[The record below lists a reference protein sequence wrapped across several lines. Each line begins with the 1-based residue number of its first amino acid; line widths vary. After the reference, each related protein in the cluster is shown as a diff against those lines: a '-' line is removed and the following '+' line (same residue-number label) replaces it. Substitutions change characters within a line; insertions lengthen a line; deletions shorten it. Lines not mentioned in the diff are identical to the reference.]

1 MPQTPPLSERRLRST
16 LTSKACDSCKAR
28 KIRCSGYPPPCQSC
42 SIRGATCRFGTRK
55 IPLRKNV
62 NRNLLLITTEASPSI
77 KVNEVSPAVQKL
89 PDLKQ
94 DIVYQPIQNDLFV
107 DRILFGSSSTDVPNA
122 DERFSLKGIGLL
134 SGTHSVTFF
143 SDSRL
148 ETLSAKLQ
156 NNKVNDLIRR
166 MSSVINNRAKVTSS
180 TSPEHLPELC
190 LPSLDPAYASK
201 CITTY
206 YEQVHPLFPH
216 LDRETF
222 DSTIASPN
230 LSTILLNDPAF
241 SALYHSVLAL
251 GSLHDGGGSFEPGK
265 GKAWELLSVALARV
279 PNLPRAK
286 NSLVALQAITT
297 VAVYC
302 LGVPCISIEHKIMTE
317 MARMAQDLAPVL
329 CKGPGA
335 KTFYRVFW
343 VVYVIEKIMSF
354 HFGRPSAIIDANIIV
369 PMPYIPE
376 SHLGALNWTTIL
388 AQQARLL
395 SRAMNTLFC
404 PGVCHRGSQYFLMTI
419 DQLLED
425 LEQWRASIADEFRPG
440 YPSQFN
446 LLRRPLHGTVGIWIN
461 YLYYS
466 LKLILLRS
474 RLQIDSCQGS
484 ELSKTSHSD
493 PLIEVSRSVLEI
505 VTYVDVEP
513 STPLWIIAAI
523 PLCALFVLFDHV
535 ISHPKSPDTRSNL
548 ALLNIAGG
556 HFSRI
561 EFASGGTLPGSL
573 ISEFTYIAREYIN
586 QCDNLESLKG
596 GQSMLHTENHD
607 TSLDESC
614 TSGANPGTS
623 QSLEQDF
630 EMAQAT
636 VLNSTS
642 LMDPIYAPIETLWD
656 GGSDPLYG
664 IDVMNLFNS
673 IM

>member
-1 MPQTPPLSERRLRST
+1 MPPTPPLSERRLRST

-42 SIRGATCRFGTRK
+42 TIRGATCRFGTRK

-62 NRNLLLITTEASPSI
+62 NRDILITTGDASSSVKVKDVSPSGP
-77 KVNEVSPAVQKL
+77 NLATYANP
-89 PDLKQ
+89 KQ
-94 DIVYQPIQNDLFV
+94 DIAFPPIQNDLFI

-166 MSSVINNRAKVTSS
+166 MSSVINSRAKITTS
-180 TSPEHLPELC
+180 TSPEHLPELG
-190 LPSLDPAYASK
+190 LSSLDYSSAAKYIA
-201 CITTY
+201 IY

-230 LSTILLNDPAF
+230 FSTTLVNDTAF

-265 GKAWELLSVALARV
+265 GKAWELLSVALVKV
-279 PNLPRAK
+279 PDLPKAK

-302 LGVPCISIEHKIMTE
+302 LGVTCISIEHRIMTE
-317 MARMAQDLAPVL
+317 MARMAQDLAPSL
-329 CKGPGA
+329 CKSPHSKA
-335 KTFYRVFW
+335 FYRVFW

-369 PMPYIPE
+369 HMPYIPE
-376 SHLGALNWTTIL
+376 SHLGALNWAHIL
-388 AQQARLL
+388 AQQSRLL

-404 PGVCHRGSQYFLMTI
+404 PGLCHRGSQYFLVTI

-425 LEQWRASIADEFRPG
+425 LEQWRASIAEEFRPG

-446 LLRRPLHGTVGIWIN
+446 LLRRPMHGTVGIWIN

-474 RLQIDSCQGS
+474 RLQIDSYQGNG
-484 ELSKTSHSD
+484 LGKISHSD
-493 PLIEVSRSVLEI
+493 QLIEVSRSVLEI

-535 ISHPKSPDTRSNL
+535 ISNPKSPDTRSNL

-586 QCDNLESLKG
+586 QCDNQDSLKEA
-596 GQSMLHTENHD
+596 QNMIPSVNHD
-607 TSLDESC
+607 TSVGESY
-614 TSGANPGTS
+614 TSGAS
-623 QSLEQDF
+623 HSLEQEF

-642 LMDPIYAPIETLWD
+642 LMDPIYAPIESLWD
-656 GGSDPLYG
+656 SGNDPLYG
-664 IDVMNLFNS
+664 VDVMNLFNS

>member
-1 MPQTPPLSERRLRST
+1 MPPTLPASERRLRST

-28 KIRCSGYPPPCQSC
+28 KIRCS
-42 SIRGATCRFGTRK
+42 
-55 IPLRKNV
+55 V
-62 NRNLLLITTEASPSI
+62 NRNLLLTASEASPNI
-77 KVNEVSPAVQKL
+77 KLNDGSPTGQNSVPSSDSKRDAAFYPL
-89 PDLKQ
+89 
-94 DIVYQPIQNDLFV
+94 QNDLFI
-107 DRILFGSSSTDVPNA
+107 DRTLFGSSSTDVPNA

-148 ETLSAKLQ
+148 ETLSARLQ

-166 MSSVINNRAKVTSS
+166 MSSVINSKAKITTS
-180 TSPEHLPELC
+180 TSPEHLPELA
-190 LPSLDPAYASK
+190 LPSMNYLSAAEYIA
-201 CITTY
+201 TY

-222 DSTIASPN
+222 DSTVANPN
-230 LSTILLNDPAF
+230 LSTILANDTAF
-241 SALYHSVLAL
+241 SALYHSVLAV

-265 GKAWELLSVALARV
+265 GKAWELLSIALAKV
-279 PNLPRAK
+279 PDLPKAK
-286 NSLVALQAITT
+286 NSLVALQAMTT

-302 LGVPCISIEHKIMTE
+302 LGVPCISIEHRIMTE
-317 MARMAQDLAPVL
+317 MARMAQDLAPSL
-329 CKGPGA
+329 CKGPYA
-335 KTFYRVFW
+335 KAFCRVFW
-343 VVYVIEKIMSF
+343 VVYMIEKIMSF
-354 HFGRPSAIIDANIIV
+354 HFGRPSVIIDANIIV

-376 SHLGALNWTTIL
+376 SHLGVLNWTHIL
-388 AQQARLL
+388 AQQSRLL

-404 PGVCHRGSQYFLMTI
+404 PGVCHRGSQYFLTTI

-425 LEQWRASIADEFRPG
+425 LEQWRVSIVEEFRPG
-440 YPSQFN
+440 CPSQFN
-446 LLRRPLHGTVGIWIN
+446 SLRRPVHGTVGIWIN

-474 RLQIDSCQGS
+474 RLQIASSQGS
-484 ELSKTSHSD
+484 GADKASHSEQ
-493 PLIEVSRSVLEI
+493 LIEVSRSVLEI

-535 ISHPKSPDTRSNL
+535 ISNPKSPDTRSNL

-561 EFASGGTLPGSL
+561 EFASAGTLPGSL

-586 QCDNLESLKG
+586 QCDNHDSLKG
-596 GQSMLHTENHD
+596 VQNTISSVDHNP
-607 TSLDESC
+607 SVDES
-614 TSGANPGTS
+614 GTAGVS
-623 QSLEQDF
+623 HSLEQEF
-630 EMAQAT
+630 EMAQAA
-636 VLNSTS
+636 VLSSTS
-642 LMDPIYAPIETLWD
+642 LMDPIYAPIESLWD
-656 GGSDPLYG
+656 NGNDPLYG

>member
-1 MPQTPPLSERRLRST
+1 MPPTSPASERRLRST

-28 KIRCSGYPPPCQSC
+28 KIRCS
-42 SIRGATCRFGTRK
+42 
-55 IPLRKNV
+55 V
-62 NRNLLLITTEASPSI
+62 NRDLLLTTSEASPSI
-77 KVNEVSPAVQKL
+77 QVKDNSSSGQKL
-89 PDLKQ
+89 AAYPDLKQ
-94 DIVYQPIQNDLFV
+94 DSAVHDVPNDLFI
-107 DRILFGSSSTDVPNA
+107 DRILFGSSSTNVPNA

-134 SGTHSVTFF
+134 NGTHSVTFL

-148 ETLSAKLQ
+148 EMLSAKLQ

-166 MSSVINNRAKVTSS
+166 MSSIINSRAKITTS
-180 TSPEHLPELC
+180 TSPEHLPELA
-190 LPSLDPAYASK
+190 LPSMNYLSAAKYIA
-201 CITTY
+201 IY

-222 DSTIASPN
+222 DSTAASPD
-230 LSTILLNDPAF
+230 LRTILVNDAAF

-265 GKAWELLSVALARV
+265 GKAWELLSVALAKV
-279 PNLPRAK
+279 PDLPKAK

-317 MARMAQDLAPVL
+317 MARMAQDLAPSL
-329 CKGPGA
+329 CKGPCA
-335 KTFYRVFW
+335 KAFYRVFW

-354 HFGRPSAIIDANIIV
+354 HFGRASAIIDADIIV

-376 SHLGALNWTTIL
+376 SHLGGLNWTHIL
-388 AQQARLL
+388 AQQSRLL

-404 PGVCHRGSQYFLMTI
+404 PGVCHRESQYFLMTI
-419 DQLLED
+419 GELLED
-425 LEQWRASIADEFRPG
+425 LEQWRASIAEEFRPG
-440 YPSQFN
+440 YPSHSN
-446 LLRRPLHGTVGIWIN
+446 LLRRPVHGTVGIWIN

-474 RLQIDSCQGS
+474 RLQIDSPQGS
-484 ELSKTSHSD
+484 GVGKISHND
-493 PLIEVSRSVLEI
+493 QLIEVSRSVLEI

-523 PLCALFVLFDHV
+523 PLCALFLLFDHV
-535 ISHPKSPDTRSNL
+535 ISNPKSPDTRSNL

-556 HFSRI
+556 HFSRL

-586 QCDNLESLKG
+586 QCDNQDSLKG
-596 GQSMLHTENHD
+596 AQNMIPSVDHN
-607 TSLDESC
+607 TSVEESC
-614 TSGANPGTS
+614 TSGAS
-623 QSLEQDF
+623 HSLEQ
-630 EMAQAT
+630 E
-636 VLNSTS
+636 
-642 LMDPIYAPIETLWD
+642 
-656 GGSDPLYG
+656 
-664 IDVMNLFNS
+664 
-673 IM
+673 

>member
-1 MPQTPPLSERRLRST
+1 MPPTPPASERRLRST

-42 SIRGATCRFGTRK
+42 TIRGATCRFGTRK
-55 IPLRKNV
+55 IPRRKNV
-62 NRNLLLITTEASPSI
+62 NRDLLLITD
-77 KVNEVSPAVQKL
+77 EVSTSNQVKDNSPAGQKL
-89 PDLKQ
+89 AAYPDLKQ
-94 DIVYQPIQNDLFV
+94 DTAFHPIPNDLFI

-134 SGTHSVTFF
+134 NGTHSVTFF

-148 ETLSAKLQ
+148 EMLSAKLQ

-166 MSSVINNRAKVTSS
+166 MSSVINSRAKITAS
-180 TSPEHLPELC
+180 TSPEHLPELA
-190 LPSLDPAYASK
+190 LPSMNYLSAAKYIA
-201 CITTY
+201 IY

-222 DSTIASPN
+222 DSAAASPD
-230 LSTILLNDPAF
+230 LSTILVNDIAF

-265 GKAWELLSVALARV
+265 GKAWELLSIALAKV
-279 PNLPRAK
+279 PDLPKAK

-302 LGVPCISIEHKIMTE
+302 LGVPCISIEHRIMTE
-317 MARMAQDLAPVL
+317 MARMAQDLAPSL
-329 CKGPGA
+329 CKGPCA
-335 KTFYRVFW
+335 KAFYRVFW

-354 HFGRPSAIIDANIIV
+354 HFGRPSG
-369 PMPYIPE
+369 
-376 SHLGALNWTTIL
+376 S
-388 AQQARLL
+388 
-395 SRAMNTLFC
+395 
-404 PGVCHRGSQYFLMTI
+404 GVG
-419 DQLLED
+419 
-425 LEQWRASIADEFRPG
+425 
-440 YPSQFN
+440 
-446 LLRRPLHGTVGIWIN
+446 
-461 YLYYS
+461 
-466 LKLILLRS
+466 
-474 RLQIDSCQGS
+474 
-484 ELSKTSHSD
+484 KTSHSD
-493 PLIEVSRSVLEI
+493 QLIEVSQSVLEV

-523 PLCALFVLFDHV
+523 PLCALFLLFDHV
-535 ISHPKSPDTRSNL
+535 ISNPKSSDTRSNL

-556 HFSRI
+556 HFSRL

-586 QCDNLESLKG
+586 QCDNQDSLKG
-596 GQSMLHTENHD
+596 AQNMIPSVDHN
-607 TSLDESC
+607 TSVEESW
-614 TSGANPGTS
+614 TSGAS
-623 QSLEQDF
+623 HSLEQEF

-642 LMDPIYAPIETLWD
+642 LMDPMYAPIESLWD
-656 GGSDPLYG
+656 SGNYPLYG

>member
-42 SIRGATCRFGTRK
+42 TIRGATCRFGTRK

-62 NRNLLLITTEASPSI
+62 NRDLLITTGNESSSI
-77 KVNEVSPAVQKL
+77 KVKDVSPSGQNLTCAAFLKATFKTNFSTGDRPSEYIFRAL
-89 PDLKQ
+89 PARRSRL
-94 DIVYQPIQNDLFV
+94 P
-107 DRILFGSSSTDVPNA
+107 ST
-122 DERFSLKGIGLL
+122 G
-134 SGTHSVTFF
+134 GTHSVTFF

-156 NNKVNDLIRR
+156 NSKVNDLIRR
-166 MSSVINNRAKVTSS
+166 MSSVINSRAKVTTS
-180 TSPEHLPELC
+180 TSPEHLPELG
-190 LPSLDPAYASK
+190 LPSLDYSSATKYIA
-201 CITTY
+201 IY

-222 DSTIASPN
+222 DSTIANPN
-230 LSTILLNDPAF
+230 FRTILTNDIGF
-241 SALYHSVLAL
+241 SALYHAVIAL

-265 GKAWELLSVALARV
+265 GKAWELLSVALAHV
-279 PNLPRAK
+279 PNLSRAK

-317 MARMAQDLAPVL
+317 MARMAQDLAPSL
-329 CKGPGA
+329 CKSPYA
-335 KTFYRVFW
+335 KAFYRVFW
-343 VVYVIEKIMSF
+343 VVYVVEKTMSF
-354 HFGRPSAIIDANIIV
+354 HFGRPSAIIDVNIIV
-369 PMPYIPE
+369 PMPYIPD
-376 SHLGALNWTTIL
+376 SHLGALNWTHIF
-388 AQQARLL
+388 AQQSRLL

-425 LEQWRASIADEFRPG
+425 LEQWRASITEEFRPG
-440 YPSQFN
+440 YSSQFN
-446 LLRRPLHGTVGIWIN
+446 LVRRPMHGTVGIWIN

-474 RLQIDSCQGS
+474 RLQIDSYQGS
-484 ELSKTSHSD
+484 GLSKASHSD
-493 PLIEVSRSVLEI
+493 QLIEVSRSVLEI

-535 ISHPKSPDTRSNL
+535 ISNPKSPDTRSNL

-586 QCDNLESLKG
+586 QCDNQDSLKG
-596 GQSMLHTENHD
+596 AQNMIPSVNHD
-607 TSLDESC
+607 TSVGESY
-614 TSGANPGTS
+614 TSGAS
-623 QSLEQDF
+623 HSLEQDCSMG
-630 EMAQAT
+630 E
-636 VLNSTS
+636 L
-642 LMDPIYAPIETLWD
+642 
-656 GGSDPLYG
+656 SD
-664 IDVMNLFNS
+664 D
-673 IM
+673 

>member
-1 MPQTPPLSERRLRST
+1 MPPTPPASERRLRST

-42 SIRGATCRFGTRK
+42 TIRGATCRFGTRK
-55 IPLRKNV
+55 IPRRKNV
-62 NRNLLLITTEASPSI
+62 NRDLLLITD
-77 KVNEVSPAVQKL
+77 EVSTSNQVKDNSPAGQKL
-89 PDLKQ
+89 AAYPDLKQ
-94 DIVYQPIQNDLFV
+94 DTAFHPIPNDLFI

-134 SGTHSVTFF
+134 NGTHSVTFF

-148 ETLSAKLQ
+148 EMLSAKLQ

-166 MSSVINNRAKVTSS
+166 MSSVINSRAKITAS
-180 TSPEHLPELC
+180 TSPEHLPELA
-190 LPSLDPAYASK
+190 LPSMNYLSAAKYIA
-201 CITTY
+201 IY

-222 DSTIASPN
+222 DSAAASPD
-230 LSTILLNDPAF
+230 LSTILVNDIAF

-265 GKAWELLSVALARV
+265 GKAWELLSIALAKV
-279 PNLPRAK
+279 PDLPKAK

-302 LGVPCISIEHKIMTE
+302 LGVPCISIEHRIMTE
-317 MARMAQDLAPVL
+317 MARMAQDLAPSL
-329 CKGPGA
+329 CKGPCA
-335 KTFYRVFW
+335 KAFYRVFW
-343 VVYVIEKIMSF
+343 VVYEKIMSF

-376 SHLGALNWTTIL
+376 SHLGGLNWTHIL
-388 AQQARLL
+388 AQQSRFL

-425 LEQWRASIADEFRPG
+425 LEQWRTSIAEEFRPG
-440 YPSQFN
+440 YSSQSN
-446 LLRRPLHGTVGIWIN
+446 LLRRPVHGTVGIWIN

-474 RLQIDSCQGS
+474 RLQIDSSQGS
-484 ELSKTSHSD
+484 GVGKTSHSD
-493 PLIEVSRSVLEI
+493 QLIEVSRSVLEV

-523 PLCALFVLFDHV
+523 PLCALFLLFDHV
-535 ISHPKSPDTRSNL
+535 ISNPKSPDTRSNL

-556 HFSRI
+556 HFSRL

-586 QCDNLESLKG
+586 QCDNQDSLKG
-596 GQSMLHTENHD
+596 AQNMIPSVDHN
-607 TSLDESC
+607 TSVEESW
-614 TSGANPGTS
+614 TSGAS
-623 QSLEQDF
+623 HSLEQEF

-642 LMDPIYAPIETLWD
+642 LMDPMYAPIESLWD
-656 GGSDPLYG
+656 SGNYPLYG

>member
-1 MPQTPPLSERRLRST
+1 MPPTPPLSERRLRST

-42 SIRGATCRFGTRK
+42 TTRGATCRFGTRK

-62 NRNLLLITTEASPSI
+62 NRNLLLTTSETSPNI
-77 KVNEVSPAVQKL
+77 KLNDGSPARQNLV
-89 PDLKQ
+89 PDADLKR
-94 DIVYQPIQNDLFV
+94 DTAFHPLQNDLFI

-166 MSSVINNRAKVTSS
+166 MSSVINSRAKITTS
-180 TSPEHLPELC
+180 TSPEHLPELT
-190 LPSLDPAYASK
+190 LPSMNYLSAAKYIA
-201 CITTY
+201 IY

-216 LDRETF
+216 LDRDTF
-222 DSTIASPN
+222 DSNVADPN
-230 LSTILLNDPAF
+230 LSTILINDTAF

-265 GKAWELLSVALARV
+265 GKAWELLSIALAKV
-279 PNLPRAK
+279 PDLPKAK
-286 NSLVALQAITT
+286 SSLVALQAITT
-297 VAVYC
+297 IAVYC
-302 LGVPCISIEHKIMTE
+302 LGVPCISIEHRIMTE
-317 MARMAQDLAPVL
+317 MARMAQDLAPSL
-329 CKGPGA
+329 CKGPSA
-335 KTFYRVFW
+335 KSFYRVFW

-354 HFGRPSAIIDANIIV
+354 HFGRPSAIIDANIIA

-376 SHLGALNWTTIL
+376 SHLGTLNWTHIL
-388 AQQARLL
+388 AQQSRLL

-404 PGVCHRGSQYFLMTI
+404 PGVCHSGSQYFLMTI

-425 LEQWRASIADEFRPG
+425 LEQWRASIAEEFCPG
-440 YPSQFN
+440 YPAQFN
-446 LLRRPLHGTVGIWIN
+446 FLRRPVHGTVKIWIN
-461 YLYYS
+461 YLYCS

-474 RLQIDSCQGS
+474 RLQIDSFQGS
-484 ELSKTSHSD
+484 GMGNTSHSEQ
-493 PLIEVSRSVLEI
+493 LIEVSRSVLEI
-505 VTYVDVEP
+505 ITYVDVEP
-513 STPLWIIAAI
+513 STPMWIIAAV

-535 ISHPKSPDTRSNL
+535 ISNPKSPDTRSNL

-586 QCDNLESLKG
+586 QCDNQDSLKG
-596 GQSMLHTENHD
+596 AQSMMPSANHD
-607 TSLDESC
+607 ISGDETC
-614 TSGANPGTS
+614 TSGVNH
-623 QSLEQDF
+623 SLEQEL

-636 VLNSTS
+636 VLNSTT
-642 LMDPIYAPIETLWD
+642 LMDPIYAPIESLWD
-656 GGSDPLYG
+656 SGNDPLYG

>member
-1 MPQTPPLSERRLRST
+1 MPPTPPLSECRLRST

-42 SIRGATCRFGTRK
+42 TMRSVTCRFGTRK
-55 IPLRKNV
+55 IPFRKNV
-62 NRNLLLITTEASPSI
+62 NRNLLLTTSEESPNI
-77 KVNEVSPAVQKL
+77 KINDGSPAGQK
-89 PDLKQ
+89 PTHDADSKR
-94 DIVYQPIQNDLFV
+94 DAAFHPVPNDLFI

-148 ETLSAKLQ
+148 EMLSAKLQ

-166 MSSVINNRAKVTSS
+166 MSSVINSRARITTS
-180 TSPEHLPELC
+180 TSPEHIPELA
-190 LPSLDPAYASK
+190 LPSINYLSAAKY
-201 CITTY
+201 ITIY

-216 LDRETF
+216 LDRDTF
-222 DSTIASPN
+222 DSTAASPD
-230 LSTILLNDPAF
+230 LSTILINDPSF

-265 GKAWELLSVALARV
+265 GRAWELLSVALAKV
-279 PNLPRAK
+279 PDLPKAK

-297 VAVYC
+297 IAVYC
-302 LGVPCISIEHKIMTE
+302 LGVPCISIEHSIMTE
-317 MARMAQDLAPVL
+317 MARMAQDLAPSL
-329 CKGPGA
+329 CKGPSA
-335 KTFYRVFW
+335 KAFYRVFW

-354 HFGRPSAIIDANIIV
+354 HFGRPSAIIDANIIAPMLYV
-369 PMPYIPE
+369 PE
-376 SHLGALNWTTIL
+376 THLGGLNWTYIL
-388 AQQARLL
+388 AQQSRLL

-425 LEQWRASIADEFRPG
+425 LEQWRASIAEEFRPG
-440 YPSQFN
+440 YPSQSN
-446 LLRRPLHGTVGIWIN
+446 SLRRPVHGTVGIWIN

-474 RLQIDSCQGS
+474 RLQIDSSQGS
-484 ELSKTSHSD
+484 GTGKTSHSEQ
-493 PLIEVSRSVLEI
+493 LIEVSRSVLEI

-523 PLCALFVLFDHV
+523 PLCALFLLFDHV
-535 ISHPKSPDTRSNL
+535 ISNPKSPDTRSNL

-556 HFSRI
+556 HFSRL

-586 QCDNLESLKG
+586 QCDSQDSHKG
-596 GQSMLHTENHD
+596 PQNITSSADPNASMV
-607 TSLDESC
+607 ESC
-614 TSGANPGTS
+614 TEVS
-623 QSLEQDF
+623 QSLEQEF

-642 LMDPIYAPIETLWD
+642 LMDPIYAPIESLWD
-656 GGSDPLYG
+656 SGNDPLYG